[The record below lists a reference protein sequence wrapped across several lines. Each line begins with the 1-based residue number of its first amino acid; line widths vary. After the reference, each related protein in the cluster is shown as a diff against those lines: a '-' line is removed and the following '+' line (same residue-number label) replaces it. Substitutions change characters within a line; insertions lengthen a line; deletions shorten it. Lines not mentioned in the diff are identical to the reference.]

1 MRERKVFLTKEQSM
15 FLRGIAIL
23 MVIASHYA
31 EWYGDVLQNETVRYG
46 LTRLGCYGV
55 DIFFLVS
62 GYGLV
67 KSAGKRRIGGRFL
80 WNRIKNTYLPYL
92 LIVGLTE
99 WYGGGISGVEGWYH
113 YITGYNWWFIRNILL
128 FYLLFFVV
136 YRLADR
142 PWVRMLLMFAAT
154 AGYSV
159 WLVSQERAAFWYIS
173 NLAFV
178 AGMLLAQYER
188 QLLRAAS
195 FLYPVQLFALAA
207 GMVWAVRTGLA
218 ARTQLPELSVR
229 LRDGLIANGIWTYL
243 AAQSGG
249 MFTHGGRALGFLG
262 SFSLELYLS
271 HMFVFYRVVNYFT
284 EWGIIVQGIVS
295 FGLAVLISWGIN
307 RLFALLWKTADAV
320 GGRKR

>member
-1 MRERKVFLTKEQSM
+1 MRERKVFLTRQQSL
-15 FLRGIAIL
+15 FLRGIGIL

-31 EWYGDVLQNETVRYG
+31 EWYGDVLQNETLQYA

-80 WNRIKNTYLPYL
+80 WNRMKNTYLPYL
-92 LIVGLTE
+92 LIVGLIE
-99 WYGGGISGVEGWYH
+99 WYGGGIAGAGGWYR
-113 YITGYNWWFIRNILL
+113 YATGYNWWFIRNILL
-128 FYLLFFVV
+128 FYLLFFAV

-142 PWVRMLLMFAAT
+142 PWVRMTLMAAAT

-159 WLVSQERAAFWYIS
+159 WLVSQGRASFWYIS

-178 AGMLLAQYER
+178 AGMILAQYER

-195 FLYPVQLFALAA
+195 FLYPVQLLVLAA
-207 GMVWAVRTGLA
+207 GMAWAVKTGLDV
-218 ARTQLPELSVR
+218 RTQSLALFEKIR
-229 LRDGLIANGIWTYL
+229 GGLLANGIWTCL

-249 MFTHGGRALGFLG
+249 IFRHGGRALEFLG

-271 HMFVFYRVVNYFT
+271 HMFLFYRIVNRFT
-284 EWGIIVQGIVS
+284 EWNRIVQGIIA

-307 RLFALLWKTADAV
+307 RLFGLLWKAADTL
-320 GGRKR
+320 GGQKK

>member
-1 MRERKVFLTKEQSM
+1 MRERKVFLTKAQSL

-23 MVIASHYA
+23 MVIVSHYA
-31 EWYGDVLQNETVRYG
+31 EWYQDVLQNETLQYG

-67 KSAGKRRIGGRFL
+67 KSAGKRRIGGHFL
-80 WNRIKNTYLPYL
+80 WNRIRNTYLPYL
-92 LIVGLTE
+92 LIAGLIE
-99 WYGGGISGVEGWYH
+99 WYGGGIHGAEGWYQ
-113 YITGYNWWFIRNILL
+113 YLTGYQWWFIRNILL
-128 FYLLFFVV
+128 FYLLFFAV

-142 PWVRMLLMFAAT
+142 PWVRMLLMSAAT
-154 AGYSV
+154 AGYGI

-173 NLAFV
+173 NMAFV

-195 FLYPVQLFALAA
+195 FLYPVQIAALAA
-207 GMVWAVRTGLA
+207 GMVWAVKTGLA
-218 ARTQLPELSVR
+218 ARTQLPGVSVR

-249 MFTHGGRALGFLG
+249 IFPHGGRALEFLG

-271 HMFVFYRVVNYFT
+271 HMFVFYRIVNQFT
-284 EWGIIVQGIVS
+284 EWNRIAQGAVS

-307 RLFALLWKTADAV
+307 RLFALLWKTADTV
-320 GGRKR
+320 GGRKG

>member
-55 DIFFLVS
+55 DKFFLVS

-67 KSAGKRRIGGRFL
+67 KSAGKKRIGGRFL

-142 PWVRMLLMFAAT
+142 PWVRMFRCLRQRLDILSGWYHRRGRRSGTFQIWPLWRECCWHSMNGSAAR
-154 AGYSV
+154 SV
-159 WLVSQERAAFWYIS
+159 LPVSGAA
-173 NLAFV
+173 
-178 AGMLLAQYER
+178 
-188 QLLRAAS
+188 
-195 FLYPVQLFALAA
+195 FALAA

-271 HMFVFYRVVNYFT
+271 HMFVFYRVVNHFT

-307 RLFALLWKTADAV
+307 RLFALLWKTAYAV